1 MAKECMELVKIT
13 DVTKQLG
20 LSSRTLRYY
29 EQVGLIESIRP
40 KFEAY
45 RYYDEEAVERL
56 QQIIILR
63 KMQISVKD
71 IVRIYENPE
80 MAAVV
85 SVFVD
90 KIREID
96 REVTAL
102 SELKEIIHT
111 FLQRMI
117 TSGVKKI
124 TALPLLYEEMEKQ
137 FMLREEGQREEGQ
150 QETEGRKREAGSVSY
165 GELSEVSRML
175 ARPVECAIVSLP
187 SMRMLTSRL
196 KADPGTSDPE
206 GFWRFIQAA
215 GIPRGEAGRHTRFER
230 MSDSGNMDMVRI
242 ADDYEN
248 DSAYAD
254 IRFEG
259 GLYAAANV
267 YVDEE
272 LNECFRQIVES
283 FDGNRT
289 YQTDYLHAGELRRP
303 VLLENL
309 ISPDEKRELVSLY
322 VPVKKCVPD
331 PALYGKPVEI
341 PADRITIADIEGQE
355 HILWEKEVPLDALTP
370 VNAPHFRVLDNGE
383 AEYTGWIST
392 RVLNTNV
399 AVKLPFRVDIEF
411 RLAGD
416 DERFEYG
423 SDEGSIR
430 FYRSGDT
437 GYLSGGKAG
446 QNGFGINVGNR
457 ASGSVSEKFMRKEA
471 IVFWQ
476 PVFFDRY
483 EFPGRGGIKQGEYNR
498 VTWIVGAHYF
508 AVIINGEIRY
518 CAEDFP
524 YMFCDLGE
532 DRPQEIMIGS
542 DGQGMKYFRS
552 IRITQLADMPGSRLQ
567 GKRLILPE
575 KRSNNSVRVMHRL
588 ITSEYGEN
596 YWFNGC
602 AAYVMECLGEPY
614 YDYTFFAGLTGD
626 MLAQTY
632 SYAKLGETENVS
644 NQPGVTVC
652 MLAAG
657 PAAYLR
663 EAGEHME
670 LCQGVG
676 ESADER
682 PGNFVER
689 IFAACG
695 YASTF
700 VSGRELRRNKEVY
713 TRSLMA
719 SIDRGVP
726 VIQAFVGEPFRVIV
740 GYEEYGGSLLC
751 ITGDKEQPE
760 RFALEEAI
768 GLREGAS
775 EDTSGWIFVGDKIG
789 NPELAAIYRER
800 VRTLPKLLTTDT
812 DRFCAGAQA
821 FRAWAD
827 FIESGVYDHIRPEE
841 FEAWR
846 YIDYVCILAT
856 NATCGDG
863 FLERARQLNPDM
875 GFLETV
881 CKLYWKGEALW
892 HNENGEDLEAIGGG
906 FNITLEA
913 LQDPA
918 RRGKITAKLRQFAQ
932 VFDEIVRVLK
942 EGLAALP
949 DSENAGRG
957 KNESKEA

>member
-1 MAKECMELVKIT
+1 MASKSMELVKIT
-13 DVTKQLG
+13 DVTKKMG

-40 KFEAY
+40 RFEAY
-45 RYYDEEAVERL
+45 RYYDEEAMERL
-56 QQIIILR
+56 HQIIILR

-80 MAAVV
+80 MATVV

-124 TALPLLYEEMEKQ
+124 AALPLLYEEMEKQ
-137 FMLREEGQREEGQ
+137 ITLREEGQ
-150 QETEGRKREAGSVSY
+150 QETGWKREVRSVSY
-165 GELSEVSRML
+165 GGLSEVSRKL

-187 SMRMLTSRL
+187 PMRMLTSRL
-196 KADPGTSDPE
+196 KADPGVSDSE

-215 GIPRGEAGRHTRFER
+215 GIPRGEAGRHTRFELQ
-230 MSDSGNMDMVRI
+230 SDSGDMAMVQI
-242 ADDYEN
+242 ADDYGN
-248 DSAYAD
+248 DSIFAD
-254 IRFEG
+254 FLFEG
-259 GLYAAANV
+259 GMYASANV
-267 YVDEE
+267 YVDED
-272 LNECFRQIVES
+272 LNECFQQIVQS

-289 YQTDYLHAGELRRP
+289 YQIDYLHAGELRHP
-303 VLLENL
+303 ALLENL

-341 PADRITIADIEGQE
+341 PADRITIADIERRE
-355 HILWEKEVPLDALTP
+355 HVLWEKEVPMDALTP
-370 VNAPHFRVLDNGE
+370 VNTPHFRVLDNGE

-430 FYRSGDT
+430 FYRSEDT
-437 GYLSGGKAG
+437 GYLADGKAG

-476 PVFFDRY
+476 PIFFDRY
-483 EFPGRGGIKQGEYNR
+483 EFPGRGGIKQREYNR
-498 VTWIVGAHYF
+498 VTWIIGAHYF

-518 CAEDFP
+518 CAEGFP

-532 DRPQEIMIGS
+532 DGPQEIMIGS

-567 GKRLILPE
+567 GKRFVLPE
-575 KRSNNSVRVMHRL
+575 KCSNNSVRMMHRL
-588 ITSEYGEN
+588 ITSDHGEN

-602 AAYVMECLGEPY
+602 AAYVMECLGEPS

-632 SYAKLGETENVS
+632 SYAKLGRTENVS

-663 EAGEHME
+663 ENGERME
-670 LCQGVG
+670 LCQAIG

-682 PGNFVER
+682 QGNFVER

-700 VSGRELRRNKEVY
+700 VSGRELRRNKEIYARTLV
-713 TRSLMA
+713 A

-760 RFALEEAI
+760 RFSLEKAMALGE
-768 GLREGAS
+768 RVS

-789 NPELAAIYRER
+789 TPELADIYRER
-800 VRTLPKLLTTDT
+800 IRTLPSLLTTDT
-812 DRFCAGAQA
+812 DRFCVGARA
-821 FRAWAD
+821 FRAWALS
-827 FIESGVYDHIRPEE
+827 IESGVYDHIKPEE
-841 FEAWR
+841 FEAWKH
-846 YIDYVCILAT
+846 IDYVCILAT

-863 FLERARQLNPDM
+863 FLERA
-875 GFLETV
+875 E
-881 CKLYWKGEALW
+881 
-892 HNENGEDLEAIGGG
+892 
-906 FNITLEA
+906 
-913 LQDPA
+913 
-918 RRGKITAKLRQFAQ
+918 
-932 VFDEIVRVLK
+932 
-942 EGLAALP
+942 
-949 DSENAGRG
+949 
-957 KNESKEA
+957 

>member
-1 MAKECMELVKIT
+1 MELVKIT

-40 KFEAY
+40 RFETY
-45 RYYDEEAVERL
+45 RYYDEAAMERL

-80 MAAVV
+80 VATVV

-111 FLQRMI
+111 FLQQMI

-137 FMLREEGQREEGQ
+137 FALREESG
-150 QETEGRKREAGSVSY
+150 REAGGPKQDVRSVSY
-165 GELSEVSRML
+165 GELSEVSRKL

-187 SMRMLTSRL
+187 PMRMLTSRL
-196 KADPGTSDPE
+196 KADPGVSDPE

-215 GIPRGEAGRHTRFER
+215 GIPQGEAGRHTRFELQ
-230 MSDSGNMDMVRI
+230 SDSGDMAMVQI
-242 ADDYEN
+242 GEDYVN
-248 DSAYAD
+248 DGAYAD
-254 IRFEG
+254 FAFEG
-259 GLYAAANV
+259 GLYASANA
-267 YVDEE
+267 YVDED
-272 LNECFRQIVES
+272 LSECFRQMVER
-283 FDGNRT
+283 FDEKYT
-289 YQTDYLHAGELRRP
+289 YQIDYLHNGELRHP
-303 VLLENL
+303 ALLENL
-309 ISPDEKRELVSLY
+309 ISPDEKRELVALY

-331 PALYGKPVEI
+331 PAAYAGPVEI
-341 PADRITIADIEGQE
+341 PAGSITVREIEEQE
-355 HILWEKEVPLDALTP
+355 TVLWEKEVPMDTLTP
-370 VNAPHFRVLDNGE
+370 VNGPHYRVLDNGE

-411 RLAGD
+411 RLAGG
-416 DERFEYG
+416 DERFANG
-423 SDEGSIR
+423 TDEGSIR
-430 FYRSGDT
+430 FYRSEDT

-457 ASGSVSEKFMRKEA
+457 SYAREEA
-471 IVFWQ
+471 IAFWQ

-483 EFPGRGGIKQGEYNR
+483 VFPGRGGICEGTYNH
-498 VTWIVGAHYF
+498 VAWIVGAHYF
-508 AVIINGEIRY
+508 AVLINGEIRY
-518 CAEDFP
+518 CGKEFP
-524 YMFCDLGE
+524 YMFCDLSE
-532 DRPQEIMIGS
+532 DRPQEILVGS
-542 DGQGMKYFRS
+542 DGEGMKYFRS
-552 IRITQLADMPGSRLQ
+552 IRITQLAYIPKPKLQ
-567 GKRLILPE
+567 GKKLFLSPG
-575 KRSNNSVRVMHRL
+575 RSNNIVPVIHRL

-602 AAYVMECLGEPY
+602 AAYVMECLGESS
-614 YDYTFFAGLTGD
+614 YDYIFFAGLTGD
-626 MLAQTY
+626 MLGQTY
-632 SYAKLGETENVS
+632 SYAKLGATENVADL
-644 NQPGVTVC
+644 PGVTVC

-657 PAAYLR
+657 PEAYLR
-663 EAGEHME
+663 EAEDHME
-670 LCQGVG
+670 LCRSGG
-676 ESADER
+676 SGD
-682 PGNFVER
+682 GGGFVER

-700 VSGRELRRNKEVY
+700 VSGRELHRNRDIYVR
-713 TRSLMA
+713 TLMA

-726 VIQAFVGEPFRVIV
+726 VIQVFVGGPFRVIV

-760 RFALEEAI
+760 QFSLDAI
-768 GLREGAS
+768 TGLRERAS
-775 EDTSGWIFVGDKIG
+775 EDTSGWIFVGNRIG
-789 NPELAAIYRER
+789 TPKLTDLYRER
-800 VRTLPKLLTTDT
+800 IRTLPKLLTTET
-812 DRFCAGAQA
+812 DRFCVGARA
-821 FRAWAD
+821 FRVWAD
-827 FIESGVYDHIRPEE
+827 SIENGRYDGVKPEE
-841 FEAWR
+841 FDAQE
-846 YIDYVCILAT
+846 YEDYVCQLAT

-863 FLERARQLNPDM
+863 FLERAQQLNPDM

-881 CKLYWKGEALW
+881 CKLYRKGETLW

-906 FNITLEA
+906 FNVTLEA
-913 LQDPA
+913 LQDPV
-918 RRGKITAKLRQFAQ
+918 RREKITAKLRQFAQ
-932 VFDEIVRVLK
+932 VYDEIVQALQESL
-942 EGLAALP
+942 EGREEMG
-949 DSENAGRG
+949 S
-957 KNESKEA
+957 

>member
-1 MAKECMELVKIT
+1 MELVKIT

-20 LSSRTLRYY
+20 LSARTLRYY
-29 EQVGLIESIRP
+29 EEVGLIESIRP

-80 MAAVV
+80 MATVV

-137 FMLREEGQREEGQ
+137 ITLREEGQQEEGQREEGQ
-150 QETEGRKREAGSVSY
+150 QETGGRKREAGSVSY
-165 GELSEVSRML
+165 GELAEVSRML

-215 GIPRGEAGRHTRFER
+215 GIPRGEAGRHTQFELQ
-230 MSDSGNMDMVRI
+230 SDMGDMVMVRI
-242 ADDYEN
+242 ADDYGN
-248 DSAYAD
+248 DSVYED
-254 IRFEG
+254 IWFEG

-267 YVDEE
+267 YVDED
-272 LNECFRQIVES
+272 LNECFQQIVEN

-289 YQTDYLHAGELRRP
+289 YQIDYLHAGELRHP
-303 VLLENL
+303 ALLENL
-309 ISPDEKRELVSLY
+309 ISPDEKRELAALY

-341 PADRITIADIEGQE
+341 PADRITIADIEGRE
-355 HILWEKEVPLDALTP
+355 HVLWEQEVPLDALTP
-370 VNAPHFRVLDNGE
+370 INAPHFRVLDNGE

-430 FYRSGDT
+430 FYRSEDT

-483 EFPGRGGIKQGEYNR
+483 EFPGRGGIKQREYNR

-552 IRITQLADMPGSRLQ
+552 IHITQLAYVPKTGIQ
-567 GKRLILPE
+567 GKKLFLPAG
-575 KRSNNSVRVMHRL
+575 RSNNSVPVTHRL
-588 ITSEYGEN
+588 ITSDRGEN

-602 AAYVMECLGEPY
+602 ASYVMECLGESS
-614 YDYTFFAGLTGD
+614 YDYIFFAGLTGD
-626 MLAQTY
+626 MLGQTY
-632 SYAKLGETENVS
+632 SYVKRGAPEHAAGL
-644 NQPGVTVC
+644 PGVTVC

-657 PAAYLR
+657 PEAYLQ
-663 EAGEHME
+663 EAGDHME
-670 LCQGVG
+670 LCRSGG
-676 ESADER
+676 PADA
-682 PGNFVER
+682 GGFVER

-700 VSGRELRRNKEVY
+700 VSGRELRRNRDIYVR
-713 TRSLMA
+713 TLVA
-719 SIDRGVP
+719 SINRGVP
-726 VIQAFVGEPFRVIV
+726 VIQVFGGEPFRVIV
-740 GYEEYGGSLLC
+740 GYEEYGENLLC
-751 ITGDKEQPE
+751 ITGDKEQPGQFSLDMIMGFME
-760 RFALEEAI
+760 R
-768 GLREGAS
+768 AS

-789 NPELAAIYRER
+789 NPELAALYRER

-812 DRFCAGAQA
+812 DRFCVGAQA

-827 FIESGVYDHIRPEE
+827 SIENGRYDGVKLEE
-841 FEAWR
+841 FDALE
-846 YIDYVCILAT
+846 YVDYVCELAT

-875 GFLETV
+875 GFLEEV
-881 CKLYWKGEALW
+881 CRLYLSGEALW

-918 RRGKITAKLRQFAQ
+918 RRGKIAAKIRQFAQ

-957 KNESKEA
+957 KKESKEA

>member
-1 MAKECMELVKIT
+1 MKSAPKTRKGEPAGRSVKECMELVKIT

-56 QQIIILR
+56 QQVIILR

-80 MAAVV
+80 MATVV

-90 KIREID
+90 KIREIN

-137 FMLREEGQREEGQ
+137 ITLREEGR
-150 QETEGRKREAGSVSY
+150 QETGGRKREAGSVSY

-215 GIPRGEAGRHTRFER
+215 GIPRGEAGRHTQFELQ
-230 MSDSGNMDMVRI
+230 SDMGDMVMVRI
-242 ADDYEN
+242 ADDYGN
-248 DSAYAD
+248 DSAYED

-283 FDGNRT
+283 FDENCA
-289 YQTDYLHAGELRRP
+289 YQIDYLHAGELRHP

-309 ISPDEKRELVSLY
+309 ISPDEKRELAALY

-331 PALYGKPVEI
+331 PAAYGSPVEI
-341 PADRITIADIEGQE
+341 PAESITVREIEEQE
-355 HILWEKEVPLDALTP
+355 TVLWEKEVPLDALTP
-370 VNAPHFRVLDNGE
+370 INGPHYRVLENGE

-411 RLAGD
+411 RLAGG
-416 DERFEYG
+416 DERFANG
-423 SDEGSIR
+423 TDEGSIR
-430 FYRSGDT
+430 FYRSEDT

-457 ASGSVSEKFMRKEA
+457 SYTKEEA
-471 IVFWQ
+471 IAFWQ

-483 EFPGRGGIKQGEYNR
+483 VFPGRGGINEGVYNH
-498 VTWIVGAHYF
+498 VAWIVGAHYF

-518 CAEDFP
+518 CGKEFP
-524 YMFCDLGE
+524 YMFCDLGG
-532 DRPQEIMIGS
+532 DRPQEILVGS
-542 DGQGMKYFRS
+542 DGEGMKYFRS
-552 IRITQLADMPGSRLQ
+552 IRITQLAYVPKTGIQ
-567 GKRLILPE
+567 GKKLFLPAG
-575 KRSNNSVRVMHRL
+575 RSNNSVPVIHRL

-602 AAYVMECLGEPY
+602 ASYVMECLGESS
-614 YDYTFFAGLTGD
+614 YDYIFFAGLTGD
-626 MLAQTY
+626 MLGQTY
-632 SYAKLGETENVS
+632 SYVKLGAPEHAADL
-644 NQPGVTVC
+644 PGVTVC

-657 PAAYLR
+657 PEAYLQ
-663 EAGEHME
+663 EAGDHME
-670 LCQGVG
+670 LCRSGG
-676 ESADER
+676 PADA
-682 PGNFVER
+682 GGFVER

-700 VSGRELRRNKEVY
+700 VSGRELRRNRDIYVR
-713 TRSLMA
+713 TLVA
-719 SIDRGVP
+719 SINRGVP
-726 VIQAFVGEPFRVIV
+726 VIQVFGGEPFRVIV
-740 GYEEYGGSLLC
+740 GYGEYGENLLC

-760 RFALEEAI
+760 KFSLDVIMGSMER
-768 GLREGAS
+768 AS
-775 EDTSGWIFVGDKIG
+775 EDTSGWFFVGDKIG
-789 NPELAAIYRER
+789 TPELAAIYRER

-812 DRFCAGAQA
+812 DRFCVGAQA

-827 FIESGVYDHIRPEE
+827 SIESGRYEGVKPEE
-841 FEAWR
+841 FDAQE
-846 YIDYVCILAT
+846 YVDYVCELAT

-957 KNESKEA
+957 KKESKEA